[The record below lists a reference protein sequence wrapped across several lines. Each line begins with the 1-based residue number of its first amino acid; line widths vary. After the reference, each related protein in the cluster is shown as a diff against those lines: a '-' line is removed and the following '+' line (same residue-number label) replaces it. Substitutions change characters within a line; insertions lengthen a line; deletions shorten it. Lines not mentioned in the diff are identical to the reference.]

1 MGNRSIN
8 AGRQLDRLLRLGT
21 VGGMTDAQLLE
32 QFVTADDEA
41 AALAFEAI
49 VERYG
54 SMVLRVCRTLLRD
67 EHAAEDA
74 FQATFLVLARKA
86 RTLDTRELLS
96 NWLYGVASRTARKA
110 KAIAARRRIHD
121 QRAAYHRS
129 HAVVESPRDASQYD
143 LEQVLHE
150 EIDRLPRPYR
160 AAVVVC
166 YLEGK
171 TQAQAAQQ
179 LRLAE
184 STIRG
189 RLARARKLL
198 GQRLTRRGLALST
211 GLVALATSEAA
222 AAGPISS
229 TTAQTTAHAALLFVK
244 RGKAMNG
251 VVSLTA
257 HSIANGVLSTMWF
270 TPLKTVAAM
279 VMAVGLLTA
288 GAGLLMQPAAG
299 ARLQPDASRAEH
311 APEIAIAA
319 LEPTPVV
326 SPESEPSQENQKP
339 VQEQAKSFEVD
350 TDLMKRLVREQRR
363 APGSIIQAIPVSQ
376 DCMTMTYMPDWN
388 FGNIDNLGLQN
399 SGARVSIDWPAIPPG
414 EDASTER
421 QFLIAIYSRK
431 TTMHPPTGP
440 IHAFEILEGWRE
452 MTSWRTQPRYDP
464 EPAATSKFEPG
475 DGWKL
480 FDITPLIRAQSKA
493 GRPSHGI
500 LLRFLSEDAVAPKL
514 SGYDF
519 VSREGAGEWA
529 NRRPVLLVV
538 KASKPEKAPAK

>member
-1 MGNRSIN
+1 
-8 AGRQLDRLLRLGT
+8 
-21 VGGMTDAQLLE
+21 MTDAQLVE

-54 SMVLRVCRTLLRD
+54 AMVMRVCRTLLRD

-86 RTLDTRELLS
+86 GTIDTRELLS

-110 KAIAARRRIHD
+110 KAIAARRRIRD
-121 QRAAYHRS
+121 QHAAYHRS
-129 HAVVESPRDASQYD
+129 LAVVESLRDPSQYD

-166 YLEGK
+166 YFEGK

-198 GQRLTRRGLALST
+198 AQRLTRRGLALST
-211 GLVALATSEAA
+211 GLVALVTSADA
-222 AAGPISS
+222 AAGPLSS
-229 TTAQTTAHAALLFVK
+229 TTAQATARAALLFVK

-251 VVSLTA
+251 VVSVTA
-257 HSIANGVLSTMWF
+257 RSIANGVLSTMWF

-279 VMAVGLLTA
+279 VMAAGLLTA
-288 GAGLLMQPAAG
+288 GTALLMQPAAE
-299 ARLQPDASRAEH
+299 ARLQAEGSRAGP

-319 LEPTPVV
+319 LERTPVV
-326 SPESEPSQENQKP
+326 SPESEPSQKKKKKE
-339 VQEQAKSFEVD
+339 QEQAKSFEVD
-350 TDLMKRLVREQRR
+350 TDLMKRVLHEQRR
-363 APGSIIQAIPVSQ
+363 APGSIIQATPVSQ

-388 FGNIDNLGLQN
+388 FGNVDNLGLQN
-399 SGARVSIDWPAIPPG
+399 SGARVSIDWAAIVPA
-414 EDASTER
+414 EADSTER

-431 TTMHPPTGP
+431 TTSYPPTGP

-464 EPAATSKFEPG
+464 EPAATYKFEPG

-480 FDITPLIRAQSKA
+480 FDITPLIRAQAKA

-500 LLRFLSEDAVAPKL
+500 LLRFLSEDAVPPKL

-519 VSREGAGEWA
+519 VSREGTGEWA
-529 NRRPVLLVV
+529 NRRPMLLIVR
-538 KASKPEKAPAK
+538 ASKPENAQTK

>member
-1 MGNRSIN
+1 
-8 AGRQLDRLLRLGT
+8 
-21 VGGMTDAQLLE
+21 MTDAQLVE
-32 QFVTADDEA
+32 QFVTADDES
-41 AALAFEAI
+41 AALAFESI
-49 VERYG
+49 VERHG
-54 SMVLRVCRTLLRD
+54 SMVSKVCRTLLRD

-86 RTLDTRELLS
+86 GTIDTRELLS

-110 KAIAARRRIHD
+110 KAIAARQRIRD
-121 QRAAYHRS
+121 QHAAYHRS
-129 HAVVESPRDASQYD
+129 LTVVETPHDPSQYD

-166 YLEGK
+166 YFEGK

-211 GLVALATSEAA
+211 GLAALVSSADVAARPLSR
-222 AAGPISS
+222 
-229 TTAQTTAHAALLFVK
+229 TTAQAMARAALLFVK
-244 RGKAMNG
+244 RDQAMHG
-251 VVSLTA
+251 VVSVTA
-257 HSIANGVLSTMWF
+257 QSIANGVLSTMWF
-270 TPLKTVAAM
+270 TPLKTVTA
-279 VMAVGLLTA
+279 VVIAVGILTA
-288 GAGLLMQPAAG
+288 GAGILMQPTAE
-299 ARLQPDASRAEH
+299 ARLQPDLPRAGP
-311 APEIAIAA
+311 APEIAIAS
-319 LEPTPVV
+319 LEPIPVV
-326 SPESEPSQENQKP
+326 SLEPSQKKKKRE
-339 VQEQAKSFEVD
+339 QEQAKSFEVD
-350 TDLMKRLVREQRR
+350 TDLMKRVLHEQRG

-388 FGNIDNLGLQN
+388 FGNVDNLGLQN
-399 SGARVSIDWPAIPPG
+399 SGARVSIDWPAIPPDQ
-414 EDASTER
+414 DASTER

-431 TTMHPPTGP
+431 TTSYPPTGP

-464 EPAATSKFEPG
+464 EPAGTYKFEHG

-480 FDITPLIRAQSKA
+480 FDITPLIRAQAKA

-529 NRRPVLLVV
+529 TRRPVLLVV
-538 KASKPEKAPAK
+538 KAARPEKAQAK

>member
-1 MGNRSIN
+1 MTNGSID

-32 QFVTADDEA
+32 QFVTANDQA

-54 SMVLRVCRTLLRD
+54 SMVMRVCRTLLRD

-86 RTLDTRELLS
+86 PTIDTRELLS

-110 KAIAARRRIHD
+110 KAIAARRRIRD
-121 QRAAYHRS
+121 QQSARHRS
-129 HAVVESPRDASQYD
+129 LAVVESPRDASRCD

-179 LRLAE
+179 LHLAE

-198 GQRLTRRGLALST
+198 GQRLTRRGMALST
-211 GLVALATSEAA
+211 GLVALATSADAA
-222 AAGPISS
+222 ARPLSGP
-229 TTAQTTAHAALLFVK
+229 TAQTTAHAALLFVK
-244 RGKAMNG
+244 RGKAMKSA
-251 VVSLTA
+251 VSVTA
-257 HSIANGVLSTMWF
+257 QFIANGVLSTMWL
-270 TPLKTVAAM
+270 TPLKTVAAIA
-279 VMAVGLLTA
+279 MAVVILTV
-288 GAGLLMQPAAG
+288 GAGMLMQPAAE
-299 ARLQPDASRAEH
+299 ARLQPDSSRAEQT
-311 APEIAIAA
+311 PEIAIAW

-326 SPESEPSQENQKP
+326 SPEPSQQKKKR
-339 VQEQAKSFEVD
+339 ERGQAKSFEVD
-350 TDLMKRLVREQRR
+350 ADLMKRVLHEQHG

-376 DCMTMTYMPDWN
+376 DCMTLSYMPDWN
-388 FGNIDNLGLQN
+388 FGNVDNLGLQN
-399 SGARVSIDWPAIPPG
+399 SGTRVSIDWPALAD
-414 EDASTER
+414 EDASADR

-431 TTMHPPTGP
+431 TTSYPPTGP

-452 MTSWRTQPRYDP
+452 MTSWKTQPRYDP
-464 EPAATSKFEPG
+464 EPAGTYKFEPG
-475 DGWKL
+475 DGWKI
-480 FDITPLIRAQSKA
+480 FDITPSIRAQAKA
-493 GRPSHGI
+493 GRASHGI

-519 VSREGAGEWA
+519 VSREGTGEWA
-529 NRRPVLLVV
+529 NRRPVLLIV
-538 KASKPEKAPAK
+538 KAAKPEKAQVK